1 MGIEYLLQTETPWGF
16 TWKINSNVI
25 GGIYQIG
32 FKSAFL
38 KKCQILDDFQKI
50 SENTMSFASFSEID
64 LSKYNC
70 KFQPFTLFLLNL
82 RGK

>member
-16 TWKINSNVI
+16 IWKINSNVI

-50 SENTMSFASFSEID
+50 SEK
-64 LSKYNC
+64 L
-70 KFQPFTLFLLNL
+70 
-82 RGK
+82 